1 MDCELIFLV
10 HARRDARY
18 VWGMVIRALIV
29 SGLIAAAAF
38 APNAYLWLMG
48 ALVIGGFAWSLYCRV
63 TRGYWG

>member
-1 MDCELIFLV
+1 
-10 HARRDARY
+10 
-18 VWGMVIRALIV
+18 MVIRALIV